1 MTPRDRLQRL
11 VDLGRKTLRY
21 GWLVILFAAAGG
33 VLSLVFALVRPKN
46 YQSYA
51 VLFYQERIRSALLSN
66 REEQV
71 QRNIGDRYR
80 ELLLARGQLA
90 QIVNDPKL
98 DPFPDEDDPEVAI
111 DKMREKIR
119 FESRGANAFRV
130 TYTDSDPD
138 RAKAVTERLTK
149 LLQDKDEFLRKDQ
162 ARVTVEFA
170 IKQKD
175 EAAADLAK
183 HETALA
189 EFLAKHPEFAQEAMQ
204 APAAGT
210 LAGEGASIRAVQ
222 SQKSNMKAENA
233 RLYALER
240 QRQRIQARLDAPP
253 DAPPIRIP
261 APQTPEKV
269 AAEAA
274 VSDARNR
281 LSSANRELE
290 SALYKY
296 TEQHPTVIRAKD
308 KVAQA
313 QADLRRAQA
322 AVPPDVETQIAPR
335 TEADRNKLKAEL
347 AKLESQIQDE
357 QKRGNKSSPAADA
370 TTNWVVQLETEHAT
384 LRRTVTEARE
394 RVEALSDSVFR
405 AQMDANQKLADTGA
419 VLSVVD
425 PAFRPVKPSGP
436 GKTLITLAGFA
447 LFLAL
452 GAGLAVGLAVI
463 DDRVYR
469 RTDLEELG
477 ISVLAVIPPAQV
489 LDGKQ
494 ARARAKAK
502 ANGKTKPKHK
512 PTQQTKTVTR
522 KGAR

>member
-1 MTPRDRLQRL
+1 MTMTPRDRLQRL
-11 VDLGRKTLRY
+11 VDLGRKSLRY
-21 GWLVILFAAAGG
+21 WWLV
-33 VLSLVFALVRPKN
+33 VVFALAGGALSLAFALIRPKN

-51 VLFYQERIRSALLSN
+51 VLFYQERIRSSLLYN
-66 REEQV
+66 REEQI

-90 QIVNDPKL
+90 QIVSDPAL
-98 DPFPDEDDPEVAI
+98 NPFPDEDDIEVAI
-111 DKMREKIR
+111 DELREKIK
-119 FESRGANAFRV
+119 FEARGANAFRI
-130 TYTDSDPD
+130 TYTDSNPE
-138 RAKAVTERLTK
+138 RAKRVTEKLTK

-170 IKQKD
+170 IKQKE
-175 EAAADLAK
+175 EAAAELAK
-183 HETALA
+183 HELALA
-189 EFLAKHPEFAQEAMQ
+189 SFLAKHPEFAQEATQ

-222 SQKSNMKAENA
+222 NQKANLKSENA

-240 QRQRIQARLDAPP
+240 QRQRIQARLDAPK

-261 APQTPEKV
+261 APRTPERI

-274 VSDARNR
+274 VTEARSR
-281 LSSANRELE
+281 LLAANRELDN
-290 SALYKY
+290 ALMKY
-296 TEQHPTVIRAKD
+296 TEQHPTVVNARMR
-308 KVAQA
+308 VADA
-313 QADLRRAQA
+313 QEQLKRAQA
-322 AVPPDVETQIAPR
+322 AVPPDVETTIAPA
-335 TEADRNKLKAEL
+335 TEADRTKLQQEL
-347 AKLESQIQDE
+347 ARLEAQIAAE
-357 QKRGNKSSPAADA
+357 QKRGNKGGSAADA

-394 RVEALSDSVFR
+394 RVEALADSVFR

-425 PAFRPVKPSGP
+425 PAFRPVKPTGP

-452 GAGLAVGLAVI
+452 GTGLAVGLAVI

-477 ISVLAVIPPAQV
+477 IAVLAVIPPAQV
-489 LDGKQ
+489 LENAKQ
-494 ARARAKAK
+494 PQ
-502 ANGKTKPKHK
+502 KPRKQ
-512 PTQQTKTVTR
+512 PTQPAAKQQPAKR
-522 KGAR
+522 KVST

>member
-1 MTPRDRLQRL
+1 MTMTPRDRLQRL

-21 GWLVILFAAAGG
+21 WWLV
-33 VLSLVFALVRPKN
+33 VVFALAGGALSLAFALIRPKN

-51 VLFYQERIRSALLSN
+51 VLFYQERIRSSLLYN
-66 REEQV
+66 REEQI

-90 QIVNDPKL
+90 QIVNDPEL
-98 DPFPDEDDPEVAI
+98 NPFPDEDDVELAI
-111 DKMREKIR
+111 DKLREKIR
-119 FESRGANAFRV
+119 FESRGANAFRI
-130 TYTDSDPD
+130 TYTDSEPG
-138 RAKAVTERLTK
+138 RAKAVADKLTK

-162 ARVTVEFA
+162 ARITVAFA

-175 EAAADLAK
+175 EATADLAK
-183 HETALA
+183 HELALA
-189 EFLAKHPEFAQEAMQ
+189 SFLAKHPEFAQEATQ
-204 APAAGT
+204 ATAAGSF
-210 LAGEGASIRAVQ
+210 AGEGASIRARQ
-222 SQKSNMKAENA
+222 NQKANLKEEKA

-240 QRQRIQARLDAPP
+240 QRQRIQARLDAPK

-261 APQTPEKV
+261 APRTPEKI

-274 VSDARNR
+274 VADARTR
-281 LSSANRELE
+281 LNAVNRELE
-290 SALYKY
+290 NARMRY
-296 TEQHPTVIRAKD
+296 TDQHPTVVRARARLAD
-308 KVAQA
+308 AQS
-313 QADLRRAQA
+313 DLKRAQA
-322 AVPPDVETQIAPR
+322 AVPPDVETTIAPATEEDRDKLKRELARLQDQIAV
-335 TEADRNKLKAEL
+335 
-347 AKLESQIQDE
+347 E
-357 QKRGNKSSPAADA
+357 QKRGTNGAIDP

-384 LRRTVTEARE
+384 LRRMVIEARE

-447 LFLAL
+447 LFLTL

-477 ISVLAVIPPAQV
+477 IAVLAVIPPAQITN
-489 LDGKQ
+489 DHKQ
-494 ARARAKAK
+494 PAKRAKPPAK
-502 ANGKTKPKHK
+502 QLPRQAMK
-512 PTQQTKTVTR
+512 R
-522 KGAR
+522 KATT